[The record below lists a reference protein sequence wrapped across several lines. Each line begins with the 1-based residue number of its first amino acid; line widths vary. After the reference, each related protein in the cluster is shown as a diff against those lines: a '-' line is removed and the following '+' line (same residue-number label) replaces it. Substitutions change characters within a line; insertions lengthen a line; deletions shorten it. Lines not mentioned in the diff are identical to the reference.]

1 VILYY
6 LVVQVK
12 DPRDPLTG
20 LGGYEQRFTFPMDDT
35 DLAWKCYSDAMR
47 NGFEASCER
56 VMMPT
61 KEESRVAE

>member
-1 VILYY
+1 MSYH

-12 DPRDPLTG
+12 EPYDPLTG
-20 LGGYEQRFTFPMDDT
+20 LGGYEQRFTFASDDT
-35 DLAWKCYSDAMR
+35 DAAWKCYTDAMR

-56 VMMPT
+56 VKNST